1 MERRIITTEVTAE
14 DERIETTLR
23 PQCLRD
29 YVGQEKIK
37 SCLLYTSD
45 IHAVQ
50 AMLGHSDS
58 TTTHMYAAYSGNTVG
73 ETYRAAL
80 PRK

>member
-37 SCLLYTSD
+37 STLNIYIEAARPGGSPWT
-45 IHAVQ
+45 
-50 AMLGHSDS
+50 
-58 TTTHMYAAYSGNTVG
+58 MYCFTARRVWAKPRWPAS
-73 ETYRAAL
+73 L
-80 PRK
+80 PMRWEPI

>member
-1 MERRIITTEVTAE
+1 
-14 DERIETTLR
+14 
-23 PQCLRD
+23 
-29 YVGQEKIK
+29 
-37 SCLLYTSD
+37 
-45 IHAVQ
+45 
-50 AMLGHSDS
+50 MLGHSDS

>member
-1 MERRIITTEVTAE
+1 MKKILTIAGSDPSGGAGIQADITPH
-14 DERIETTLR
+14 TLR
-23 PQCLRD
+23 HSFAAHLIR
-29 YVGQEKIK
+29 GGA
-37 SCLLYTSD
+37 D

>member
-37 SCLLYTSD
+37 STLNIY
-45 IHAVQ
+45 IE
-50 AMLGHSDS
+50 
-58 TTTHMYAAYSGNTVG
+58 AAKTRG
-73 ETYRAAL
+73 EPLDHVLFYGPVWAKPRWPASL
-80 PRK
+80 PMRWEPI

>member
-1 MERRIITTEVTAE
+1 MTKNV
-14 DERIETTLR
+14 LL
-23 PQCLRD
+23 CG
-29 YVGQEKIK
+29 VGGQGTVLASRLIAH
-37 SCLLYTSD
+37 LIRGGAD

>member
-37 SCLLYTSD
+37 STLNIYIEAAKTRGAPGPCAVLRPAGSGQN
-45 IHAVQ
+45 HAGRHHCQ
-50 AMLGHSDS
+50 
-58 TTTHMYAAYSGNTVG
+58 
-73 ETYRAAL
+73 
-80 PRK
+80 

>member
-14 DERIETTLR
+14 DSAWRKTTLR

-37 SCLLYTSD
+37 ST
-45 IHAVQ
+45 
-50 AMLGHSDS
+50 
-58 TTTHMYAAYSGNTVG
+58 
-73 ETYRAAL
+73 
-80 PRK
+80 